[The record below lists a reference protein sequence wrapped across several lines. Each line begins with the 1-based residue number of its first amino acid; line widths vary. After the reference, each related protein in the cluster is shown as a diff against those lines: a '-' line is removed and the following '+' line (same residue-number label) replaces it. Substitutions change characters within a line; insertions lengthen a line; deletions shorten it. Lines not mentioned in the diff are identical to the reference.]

1 MRDFIDSQDQNRS
14 PYLGVPLI
22 DTKKLLD
29 FIRLDEARYSDPQVF
44 PLPFEMP
51 NMQKPYVKVN
61 LAASSHSGSLSLP
74 TNDFV
79 LAFEDS
85 TAERAYE
92 LSFGDEK
99 DADILTILF
108 VPKVR
113 GVGSKSAGLERVDY
127 RQFKRLKA
135 SDLDKLASDGD
146 A

>member
-1 MRDFIDSQDQNRS
+1 MQDQNRS

-29 FIRLDEARYSDPQVF
+29 FIKLDEARYSEPQIF

-51 NMQKPYVKVN
+51 TMQKPFVKVS
-61 LAASSHSGSLSLP
+61 LGAQSRSGSLCLP
-74 TNDFV
+74 TDDFV
-79 LAFEDS
+79 LAFEES
-85 TAERAYE
+85 SVERGYE
-92 LSFGDEK
+92 LSFGDER
-99 DADILTILF
+99 DSDILTILF

-113 GVGSKSAGLERVDY
+113 GVGSKSAGLERTDY

-135 SDLDKLASDGD
+135 SELESLASD